1 MLAAACD
8 KALLSLLCGYATK
21 AYQYASND
29 SSMSRIP
36 ASHLIRWASWCLS
49 LLLLASFGGITT
61 PSAAQPEA
69 VASSV
74 YAGPVSVLRDF
85 KPPQPIPILTATP
98 TPSPSPAPTPIP
110 TPTPTPVEAQPTPTP
125 ATSPPPPPPPTPPP
139 PLPPQQYADGVAA
152 AAILTLTNDL
162 RAQYSLPPLAANSA
176 LAAAAQAYAET
187 MATNDW
193 FAHEGPDGS
202 TLASRATAAGYTG
215 WSYLAE
221 NLYRGFYAEAP
232 TSIIQTWT
240 ASPAHLAATLSEQAT
255 EIGVG
260 CYVVGDYRWCT
271 QEFGAR

>member
-1 MLAAACD
+1 
-8 KALLSLLCGYATK
+8 
-21 AYQYASND
+21 
-29 SSMSRIP
+29 MSRIP

-49 LLLLASFGGITT
+49 LLLLASFSGATT
-61 PSAAQPEA
+61 PSSAEPEA

-74 YAGPVSVLRDF
+74 YAAPVSVLQDF
-85 KPPQPIPILTATP
+85 RPPQPVPILTATATP
-98 TPSPSPAPTPIP
+98 TPSPVPTPSP
-110 TPTPTPVEAQPTPTP
+110 TPTLPPAEAQPAPAT
-125 ATSPPPPPPPTPPP
+125 ATSPPPPSPPPS
-139 PLPPQQYADGVAA
+139 QQYADGVAA

-162 RAQYSLPPLAANSA
+162 RAQYNLPPLAANSA

-202 TLASRATAAGYTG
+202 TFASRATAAGYTG

-232 TSIIQTWT
+232 TSIIQAWI
-240 ASPAHLAATLSEQAT
+240 ASPAHLAIILSEQAT

-260 CYVVGDYRWCT
+260 CYVVGDYRWCA

>member
-1 MLAAACD
+1 MLAAACN
-8 KALLSLLCGYATK
+8 KALLSLLSGYATK

-29 SSMSRIP
+29 SSMSRMP

-61 PSAAQPEA
+61 PSAAEPEA

-85 KPPQPIPILTATP
+85 RPPQPIPILTATP
-98 TPSPSPAPTPIP
+98 TPSPSPAPTPRPTPIP
-110 TPTPTPVEAQPTPTP
+110 TPAEAQPTPAP
-125 ATSPPPPPPPTPPP
+125 ATSPPPPPAPTPPP
-139 PLPPQQYADGVAA
+139 PPPPQQYADGVAA

-202 TLASRATAAGYTG
+202 TPPSRAIAAGYTG

-232 TSIIQTWT
+232 SSIIQAWT
-240 ASPAHLAATLSEQAT
+240 ASPAHLAIILSEQAA

-271 QEFGAR
+271 QEFSAR

>member
-1 MLAAACD
+1 
-8 KALLSLLCGYATK
+8 
-21 AYQYASND
+21 
-29 SSMSRIP
+29 MSRIP

-49 LLLLASFGGITT
+49 LLLLASFGGITA
-61 PSAAQPEA
+61 PSAAEPEA

-74 YAGPVSVLRDF
+74 YAAPVSVLREF
-85 KPPQPIPILTATP
+85 QPPQSVPIITP
-98 TPSPSPAPTPIP
+98 TPEP
-110 TPTPTPVEAQPTPTP
+110 TPTLTLSPTPTLTPTP
-125 ATSPPPPPPPTPPP
+125 APVPAAAPAAQPPPTPAPTPPP
-139 PLPPQQYADGVAA
+139 PPPPQQYADGVAA

-202 TLASRATAAGYTG
+202 TLASRTTAAGYTG
-215 WSYLAE
+215 SSYLAE
-221 NLYRGFYAEAP
+221 NLYRGFYTEAP
-232 TSIIQTWT
+232 TSIIQAWI
-240 ASPAHLAATLSEQAT
+240 ASPAHLAIILSEQAT

-260 CYVVGDYRWCT
+260 CYVVGDYRWCA

>member
-1 MLAAACD
+1 MLTAACNN
-8 KALLSLLCGYATK
+8 ALPSLLSGYATK

-29 SSMSRIP
+29 SSMSRMP

-61 PSAAQPEA
+61 PSAAEPEP

-85 KPPQPIPILTATP
+85 RPPQPIPILTATP

-110 TPTPTPVEAQPTPTP
+110 TPIPTPAEAQPAPAP
-125 ATSPPPPPPPTPPP
+125 ATSPPPPQPATPPP
-139 PLPPQQYADGVAA
+139 PPPTQQYADGAAA

-162 RAQYSLPPLAANSA
+162 RAQYSLPPLTANSA
-176 LAAAAQAYAET
+176 LTAAAQAYADT

-202 TLASRATAAGYTG
+202 TPASRAIAAGYAG

-232 TSIIQTWT
+232 TSIIQAWT
-240 ASPAHLAATLSEQAT
+240 ASPAHLATILSEQAT